1 MSAAQ
6 KPVLMSQ
13 PFRRVAEKARR
24 EPKTQFTSLAHLVTV
39 EVLEEAFRTLK
50 KRASPGF
57 DGVTVEE
64 YGRNLRPNLERLHER
79 LRAGQ
84 YMAPSVKRT
93 YVPKEGGKQRPI
105 GIPTIED
112 KVVQSAVA
120 RVLSAIYEQLFLGF
134 SYGFRPGRNPHQ
146 ALEALDQALFRG
158 EVNYVLD
165 VDLRTF
171 FDSMDHGVLRAF
183 VERRMKDRSLL
194 RLIAKWLKAGV
205 LEDGEITHPNTG
217 TPQGGVISP
226 LLANIYL
233 HYVLD
238 IWADKV
244 ARRHLRGRFHVV
256 RYADDVVFGFEYRDD
271 AERFAKA
278 LRGRLAKYKLSLNED
293 KTRLIEFGR
302 QALVQA
308 ERWGQKPDTFDFL
321 GFTHI
326 SARSRKGRFVVLRQ
340 TAAKRLRGAT
350 SRVSE
355 WCQRNRHRPVPE
367 QRLHLSSVLRGHYQ
381 YYGLTGN
388 LRSLARFH
396 YRLKR
401 IWRKW
406 LDRRSQRGRM
416 SWERFAELLQSQPL
430 PAPWLPHS
438 RYRHA

>member
-1 MSAAQ
+1 MSGAQ

-13 PFRRVAEKARR
+13 ALQRVAEKARR
-24 EPKTQFTSLAHLVTV
+24 EPMTQFTSLAHLVTV
-39 EVLEEAFRTLK
+39 EALEEAFRALK

-64 YGRNLRPNLERLHER
+64 YGRDLRSNLERLHER
-79 LRAGQ
+79 LRTGR
-84 YMAPSVKRT
+84 YIAPPVKRT
-93 YVPKEGGKQRPI
+93 YVPKEGGKRRPI

-120 RVLSAIYEQLFLGF
+120 RVLSAIYEQLFLDF

-146 ALEALDQALFRG
+146 ALDALEEALFRG

-183 VERRMKDRSLL
+183 VERRVKDRSLL

-205 LEDGEITHPNTG
+205 LEDGGITHPNTG

-226 LLANIYL
+226 LLANVYL

-238 IWADKV
+238 VWADKV
-244 ARRHLRGRFHVV
+244 ARQHMRGQFHVV

-278 LRGRLAKYKLSLNED
+278 LRGRLAKYKLALNED

-302 QALVQA
+302 RALVQA
-308 ERWGQKPDTFDFL
+308 ERRGQKPDTFDFL

-326 SARSRKGRFVVLRQ
+326 SARSRKGKITVLRQ
-340 TAAKRLRGAT
+340 TAAKRLRGAIG
-350 SRVSE
+350 RVSA
-355 WCQRNRHRPVPE
+355 WCQRNRHRPVPD
-367 QRLHLSSVLRGHYQ
+367 QRLRLSSVLRGHYQ

-388 LRSLARFH
+388 IRSLKRFH
-396 YRLKR
+396 RRVLHL
-401 IWRKW
+401 WRKW

-416 SWERFAELLQSQPL
+416 SWERFAELLQSLPL

-438 RYRHA
+438 VYRHV